1 MISDSVPAQTPEPE
15 PTGGHPSVTSAAR
28 PRWLVPG
35 AAAVVLLAV
44 AIGLVVGMT
53 LTNRAGAGSGTA
65 SYVPADAAVYYELR
79 LDLPGDQRA
88 ALRSFLGHFPL
99 LQVDK
104 YLTDELDQQLD
115 QLSSAAPSGYRY
127 STDVK
132 PWFDGKL
139 GFAMIG
145 YPTMIPGAKVAFPDV
160 LVLVGV
166 KDATAAGALN
176 DRVRADLTKAGVTI
190 TSTSHAGVTIWL
202 AKGGS
207 TQTTAGTPQQFAWAI
222 TADELIGG
230 TSVDLVGK
238 ALDSHSGA
246 APSLASRDEFAA
258 GIARLPADR
267 VLTLSVDFKTLLAQV
282 QKDVASSQPSAAAA
296 ISQIVAQAPTYGV
309 ASARFESD
317 RFVMDS
323 SATLSG
329 AAPANNDR
337 GLAALTPSDA
347 IYFADGSNVGQGL
360 AGSLNSLKSFL
371 GASGTVTGPT
381 LDQVEAALGGDLGS
395 FVSWM
400 GDTALVAGYTN
411 STPWVGLISKPN
423 DAQAARSKL
432 QQLQSILQLASA
444 NGGPK
449 VQVSQADHDGTQITT
464 IHVEAGS
471 GTPSW
476 ASTLQ
481 YAVTD
486 HRVVIGSG
494 DSFVARV
501 LDMQSANSLA
511 SNARFR
517 AALDSVGGA
526 SNNSDFWF
534 DLSGLRTA
542 LEPLVPA
549 DSQSVYQNSIK
560 PWVAPFDYVI
570 GAGKS
575 DGQQI
580 EGRFAVVVK

>member
-1 MISDSVPAQTPEPE
+1 M
-15 PTGGHPSVTSAAR
+15 
-28 PRWLVPG
+28 
-35 AAAVVLLAV
+35 
-44 AIGLVVGMT
+44 
-53 LTNRAGAGSGTA
+53 
-65 SYVPADAAVYYELR
+65 
-79 LDLPGDQRA
+79 LPGVIQ
-88 ALRSFLGHFPL
+88 
-99 LQVDK
+99 
-104 YLTDELDQQLD
+104 
-115 QLSSAAPSGYRY
+115 
-127 STDVK
+127 
-132 PWFDGKL
+132 
-139 GFAMIG
+139 
-145 YPTMIPGAKVAFPDV
+145 
-160 LVLVGV
+160 
-166 KDATAAGALN
+166 
-176 DRVRADLTKAGVTI
+176 AD
-190 TSTSHAGVTIWL
+190 S
-202 AKGGS
+202 
-207 TQTTAGTPQQFAWAI
+207 Q
-222 TADELIGG
+222 
-230 TSVDLVGK
+230 
-238 ALDSHSGA
+238 
-246 APSLASRDEFAA
+246 
-258 GIARLPADR
+258 
-267 VLTLSVDFKTLLAQV
+267 DFKTLLAQV
-282 QKDVASSQPSAAAA
+282 QKDVVSSQPSAAAA
-296 ISQIVAQAPTYGV
+296 FSQIVAQAPTYAV

-323 SATLSG
+323 SATLPG
-329 AAPANNDR
+329 AAPTNSDR

-371 GASGTVTGPT
+371 GASGAVTGPT

-400 GDTALVAGYTN
+400 GDTAMVAGYTN
-411 STPWVGLISKPN
+411 STPWVGLISKPT

-432 QQLQSILQLASA
+432 LQLQSILQLASV
-444 NGGPK
+444 NGGPE
-449 VQVSQADHDGTQITT
+449 VQISQADHNGTQITT

-486 HRVVIGSG
+486 QRVVIGSG

-511 SNARFR
+511 SNPRFR

-549 DSQSVYQNSIK
+549 SSQSVYQNSIK

-575 DGQQI
+575 DGQQV

>member
-411 STPWVGLISKPN
+411 STPWVGLISKQLGF
-423 DAQAARSKL
+423 DAAVR
-432 QQLQSILQLASA
+432 
-444 NGGPK
+444 GDRP
-449 VQVSQADHDGTQITT
+449 
-464 IHVEAGS
+464 S
-471 GTPSW
+471 GR
-476 ASTLQ
+476 
-481 YAVTD
+481 
-486 HRVVIGSG
+486 HRQ
-494 DSFVARV
+494 R
-501 LDMQSANSLA
+501 
-511 SNARFR
+511 
-517 AALDSVGGA
+517 
-526 SNNSDFWF
+526 
-534 DLSGLRTA
+534 
-542 LEPLVPA
+542 
-549 DSQSVYQNSIK
+549 
-560 PWVAPFDYVI
+560 
-570 GAGKS
+570 
-575 DGQQI
+575 
-580 EGRFAVVVK
+580 